1 MATNTKK
8 TTAKTT
14 VKKNEDIKNTTV
26 TEKEV
31 ETTAKVVEE
40 TVKETVAEA
49 FKEVMKEVI
58 KETVEEVKP
67 VVASEPVIVDGKKTF
82 TDSDYILC
90 RSVCSG
96 GLNVVSQSG
105 NLYEFKDYGSE
116 CEINYRD
123 LVTLIR
129 RGSEHVFLPRFVI
142 LDEDFLEDFPTVQR
156 VYGEMYTKE
165 DLIEILELPVPSMTS
180 EINKLPDA
188 TRNSMRNLIATQIA
202 NGKLDSIA
210 KVRVLT
216 EIFNSDFNLLSELLV
231 K

>member
-8 TTAKTT
+8 TTRTTAKTTAKTT
-14 VKKNEDIKNTTV
+14 VKANENVENTAVATEEV
-26 TEKEV
+26 T
-31 ETTAKVVEE
+31 TKVVEE

-49 FKEVMKEVI
+49 IKEVMKEVV
-58 KETVEEVKP
+58 KEAKE
-67 VVASEPVIVDGKKTF
+67 EPVQTVSTDAKKSF

-96 GLNVVSQSG
+96 GLNVTSQSG
-105 NLYEFKDYGSE
+105 NLYRFNDYGSE

-129 RGSEHVFLPRFVI
+129 KGADHIFLPRFVI
-142 LDEDFLEDFPTVQR
+142 LDEDFLEEFPTVQK
-156 VYGEMYTKE
+156 VYGEMYTRD
-165 DLIEILELPVPSMTS
+165 DLVSILELPIPQMTS
-180 EINKLPDA
+180 EIRKLPES
-188 TRNSMRNLIATQIA
+188 TKNSMRNLIATQIS

-210 KVRVLT
+210 KVRALT
-216 EIFNSDFNLLSELLV
+216 EIFGSDFNLLSELLV